1 MKCQLFHEAIHLH
14 VAIRTAPRLTM
25 DAAVKFSSKD
35 QESV

>member
-1 MKCQLFHEAIHLH
+1 MKCRLFHETIHLH
-14 VAIRTAPRLTM
+14 VAIQMAPRLTM

>member
-1 MKCQLFHEAIHLH
+1 MKCQLFRETIHLH
-14 VAIRTAPRLTM
+14 VAIRMVPHLAM